1 MNVLNSVLGWVL
13 PILLGPLVYV
23 AMREL
28 LNVSR
33 RVDDLPPAAKRLL
46 VTVAGTAFA
55 FGVEALGVS
64 LPSECEQIRDGISKA
79 CETALL
85 GKPFIKGVTAA
96 AVAMVLHALK
106 KSRPND

>member
-23 AMREL
+23 AMREI

-33 RVDDLPPAAKRLL
+33 RIDDLSPGVKRVL
-46 VTVAGTAFA
+46 VTIAGTGLA

-64 LPSECEQIRDGISKA
+64 LPSACEDVRNGISEA
-79 CETALL
+79 CEAALL
-85 GKPFIKGVTAA
+85 GKPFLKGVTAA
-96 AVAMVLHALK
+96 LVAIAIHAIK

>member
-23 AMREL
+23 VMREL
-28 LNVSR
+28 LNISHR
-33 RVDDLPPAAKRLL
+33 IDDLPPAFKRIL
-46 VTVAGTAFA
+46 VTIAGTGLA

-64 LPSECEQIRDGISKA
+64 LPSECEAIRDGISEA
-79 CETALL
+79 CEAALT

-96 AVAMVLHALK
+96 VVAMVLHALK

>member
-23 AMREL
+23 AMREI

-33 RVDDLPPAAKRLL
+33 RIDDLSPGVKRVL
-46 VTVAGTAFA
+46 VTIAGTGLA

-64 LPSECEQIRDGISKA
+64 LPSECENVREGISEA
-79 CETALL
+79 CEAALL
-85 GKPFIKGVTAA
+85 GKPFLKGVTAA
-96 AVAMVLHALK
+96 VVAMVMHTIK

>member
-1 MNVLNSVLGWVL
+1 MNVVNSVIGWVL

-23 AMREL
+23 AMREV

-33 RVDDLPPAAKRLL
+33 KIDDLSPGIKRIL
-46 VTVAGTAFA
+46 VTIAGTGLA

-64 LPSECEQIRDGISKA
+64 LPSA
-79 CETALL
+79 CEDVRNGVSEACEAALL
-85 GKPFIKGVTAA
+85 GKPFLKGVTAA
-96 AVAMVLHALK
+96 VVAMILHALK